1 MLQTIAAAAIVAMI
15 SPTAGF
21 CGLGRAFPSALAV
34 SSGALESG
42 SHVCSVLVVMTAG
55 RGGRGIQDAPDLA
68 PGFPRTCRK
77 PLPLPTPLVSS

>member
-34 SSGALESG
+34 LRRSGEREPRLLRAG
-42 SHVCSVLVVMTAG
+42 GNDG